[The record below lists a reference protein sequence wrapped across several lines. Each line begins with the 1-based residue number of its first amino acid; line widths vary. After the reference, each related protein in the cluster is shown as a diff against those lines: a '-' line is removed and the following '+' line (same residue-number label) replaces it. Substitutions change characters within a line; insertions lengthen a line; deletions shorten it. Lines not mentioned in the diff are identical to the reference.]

1 MKSDKF
7 KEITEEM
14 QEKLG
19 DENSALIAD
28 NFATIISDN
37 LQMNDEMDKKDKEIE
52 QLKQDKENLM
62 NTNMNLLRQI
72 PIKKEEIKK
81 EKIDNNKE
89 EKASNFDYSS
99 VFDENGEFIR

>member
-1 MKSDKF
+1 MKSNEF
-7 KEITEEM
+7 KEITDEM
-14 QEKLG
+14 QSKIGE
-19 DENSALIAD
+19 ENSALIAD

-72 PIKKEEIKK
+72 PIKKEEIK
-81 EKIDNNKE
+81 NKE
-89 EKASNFDYSS
+89 TDNKVEKASNFDYSS
-99 VFDENGEFIR
+99 VFDEDGNFKR